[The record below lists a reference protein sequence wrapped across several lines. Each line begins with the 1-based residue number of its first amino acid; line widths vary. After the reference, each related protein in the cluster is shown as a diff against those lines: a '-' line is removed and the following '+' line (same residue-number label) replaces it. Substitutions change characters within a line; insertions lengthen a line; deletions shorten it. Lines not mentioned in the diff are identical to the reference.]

1 MLPQAWRGC
10 TRAGWVGA
18 RKNDILSSACRL
30 NCIFVDSTANL
41 SAWVHFCRF
50 ECIELLP
57 AVATT
62 PRVSPVRVL
71 LCLPWNTNWYLLS
84 NIICWVQKTKVWI
97 GDFLGQCSLVL
108 KVESLL
114 SFISVQR
121 CLDWYFPGDRSEQKQ
136 WLERVFSIK
145 FTYIREN
152 NPPMKRY

>member
-1 MLPQAWRGC
+1 MERMHKSTMGGSEKKWYFV
-10 TRAGWVGA
+10 VG
-18 RKNDILSSACRL
+18 LSTQL
-30 NCIFVDSTANL
+30 HFVDSTANL
-41 SAWVHFCRF
+41 SVWVHFCRF

-62 PRVSPVRVL
+62 ARVSPVRVL

>member
-1 MLPQAWRGC
+1 MLPQSWRGC

-30 NCIFVDSTANL
+30 NCIFVDPTAI
-41 SAWVHFCRF
+41 CRL

-62 PRVSPVRVL
+62 ARVSPVRVL

-136 WLERVFSIK
+136 WLERDFSIK

>member
-1 MLPQAWRGC
+1 MGGSEKKWYFV
-10 TRAGWVGA
+10 VG
-18 RKNDILSSACRL
+18 LSTQLHFCRL
-30 NCIFVDSTANL
+30 NCKFVGL
-41 SAWVHFCRF
+41 SAFLSVWVHWAASCRGNNSQSF
-50 ECIELLP
+50 
-57 AVATT
+57 
-62 PRVSPVRVL
+62 PRPCSFVFAL
-71 LCLPWNTNWYLLS
+71 KTNWYLLS

>member
-30 NCIFVDSTANL
+30 NCIFVDSI
-41 SAWVHFCRF
+41 CRF
-50 ECIELLP
+50 ECIFVGLSALSCFLP
-57 AVATT
+57 WQQQPEFPPSVF
-62 PRVSPVRVL
+62 

-97 GDFLGQCSLVL
+97 RDFLGQCSLVL